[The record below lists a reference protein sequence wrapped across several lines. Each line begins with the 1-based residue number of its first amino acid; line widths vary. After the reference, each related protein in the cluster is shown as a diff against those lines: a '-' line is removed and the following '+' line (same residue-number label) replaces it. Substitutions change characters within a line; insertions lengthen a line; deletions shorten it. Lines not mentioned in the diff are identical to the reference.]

1 MQATTTTD
9 EFGRDTS
16 FRLSKSSFI
25 FEYTKKYKGMSWA
38 EITYAIEEEEEQEK
52 QAKNKKQQEERTNLL
67 KKGEY
72 ELEDGEILE

>member
-1 MQATTTTD
+1 MQAINTTD

-16 FRLSKSSFI
+16 FRLSYI
-25 FEYTKKYKGMSWA
+25 DELCLKYKGMSWA

-52 QAKNKKQQEERTNLL
+52 QTKYKKQQEERINLL

-72 ELEDGEILE
+72 ELEDGEIIE